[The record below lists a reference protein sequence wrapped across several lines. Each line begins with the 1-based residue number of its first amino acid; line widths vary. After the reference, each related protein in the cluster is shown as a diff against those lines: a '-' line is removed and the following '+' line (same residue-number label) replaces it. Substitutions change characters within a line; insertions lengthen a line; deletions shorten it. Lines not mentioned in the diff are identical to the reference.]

1 MARPLLVILVGPTAI
16 GKTKVAIEL
25 AKKLDTEIISADSR
39 QFYEETSI
47 GTAKPTIEEREAV
60 VHHFVDFLS
69 IHDEYSAGDFER
81 EVLEQLEES
90 FESNPVMI
98 MTGGSGLFIQ
108 AVTHGFDPLPS
119 NPNIREQL
127 NKQFEES
134 GIESLQIALKEKD
147 PEHFAA
153 MDIHNPQR
161 LIRALEVCIA
171 SGEKYSKLR
180 KKEVKK
186 RPFDMLMVGL
196 NTDREA
202 LYDRINQRVDE
213 MIENGLIEEAEQLKE
228 FKELNA
234 LNTVGYKELF
244 RHFDGQ
250 SSRQEA
256 IEEIKKNTRNF
267 AKRQLTWFNKNKDI
281 MWFDLKES
289 DQLIDWVME
298 QITRRAV

>member
-25 AKKLDTEIISADSR
+25 AQKLDTEIISADSR
-39 QFYEETSI
+39 QFYQETSI
-47 GTAKPTIEEREAV
+47 GTAKPTLEEREAV

-81 EVLEQLEES
+81 EVIEQLEES

-119 NPNIREQL
+119 DASIREQL
-127 NKQFEES
+127 NAQLKES
-134 GIESLQIALKEKD
+134 GIQSLQEALKEKD
-147 PEHFAA
+147 PEHFAE

-161 LIRALEVCIA
+161 LIRALEVCLA

-180 KKEVKK
+180 KKEAKT
-186 RPFDMLMVGL
+186 RPFDMLIVGL
-196 NTDREA
+196 NTDREV

-213 MIENGLIEEAEQLKE
+213 MIQNGLIEEAEQLNEYKD
-228 FKELNA
+228 LNA

-244 RHFDGQ
+244 RHFEGHTSQ
-250 SSRQEA
+250 EEA

-267 AKRQLTWFNKNKDI
+267 AKRQLTWFNKNKEI
-281 MWFDLKES
+281 KWFDLKES
-289 DQLIDWVME
+289 DRLIDWVME
-298 QITRRAV
+298 QINLRAV